1 MSATK
6 QYELVYIVA
15 PEATEQQLAELH
27 EQVAGITARFGG
39 TIDRTEAWGRRRLAY
54 AIGRH
59 KEGIYV
65 LEVISGGGDL
75 VKELD
80 RRLKVSDLVI
90 RHLIVRV
97 DEDLRI
103 AARAKAQRQATSD
116 AKSFAI
122 DALAWTTFGSAPV
135 SANHAVSR
143 VKSRAA
149 AASAAESANGKLT
162 PWKS

>member
-15 PEATEQQLAELH
+15 PEATE
-27 EQVAGITARFGG
+27 EQVADLHTQVEQVVGRFHG
-39 TIDRTEAWGRRRLAY
+39 TIDRTENWGRRRLAY
-54 AIGRH
+54 QIGRH

-65 LEVISGGGDL
+65 LDVITGGGDL

-80 RRLKVSDLVI
+80 RRLKVLDVVV

-103 AARAKAQRQATSD
+103 AARAKASRQAQ
-116 AKSFAI
+116 
-122 DALAWTTFGSAPV
+122 SARRRIARGLP
-135 SANHAVSR
+135 AEATPEER
-143 VKSRAA
+143 MR
-149 AASAAESANGKLT
+149 ASAGAAGDDRLEEAEA
-162 PWKS
+162 

>member
-6 QYELVYIVA
+6 QYELVYIAA
-15 PEATEQQLAELH
+15 PETTDEQLAELH
-27 EQVAGITARFGG
+27 EQIASVVSRFGG
-39 TIDRTEAWGRRRLAY
+39 TIDRTEPWGRRKLAY
-54 AIGRH
+54 PIKRH

-80 RRLKVSDLVI
+80 RRLKVSDLII

-103 AARAKAQRQATSD
+103 AARAKAKRQETAARRRIARGLPPEPTPEEQMQ
-116 AKSFAI
+116 AV
-122 DALAWTTFGSAPV
+122 GAP
-135 SANHAVSR
+135 SGTEGGDE
-143 VKSRAA
+143 
-149 AASAAESANGKLT
+149 AEA
-162 PWKS
+162 

>member
-6 QYELVYIVA
+6 QYELVYIAA

-27 EQVAGITARFGG
+27 ELVAGITAKFNG

-54 AIGRH
+54 TIGRH

-90 RHLIVRV
+90 RHLVVRV
-97 DEDLRI
+97 DEDLAI
-103 AARAKAQRQATSD
+103 AARAKAERQSTS
-116 AKSFAI
+116 ARR
-122 DALAWTTFGSAPV
+122 
-135 SANHAVSR
+135 R
-143 VKSRAA
+143 VARGLPPEPTPEERMR
-149 AASAAESANGKLT
+149 ASAALADDRDEAEAY
-162 PWKS
+162 